1 MRKRRN
7 GRLRKA
13 AAYFLTVVLVLS
25 IGSGAT
31 VLAGAEETDAG
42 QTETGNTIQPMQE
55 TGTLVE
61 LEPQTE
67 PQTETPREPEP
78 QMEPTVEPMET
89 VTNALFS
96 DGTEQSDTAVQDVQ
110 SQIDAFPSAEEL
122 AAMTLEEQQ
131 TVYEQV
137 QKAYD
142 AYNALNDEQKGEIT
156 GAEIFDSLFAVFNT
170 LMMPLATV
178 SNISY
183 IYYTWNDSEKKLE
196 KHPATASECTV
207 VDSGSTY
214 WGTEGSETWY
224 VVNSNVEITSRI
236 TVAGDVH
243 LILADSYAL
252 NAASGINVAGGNS
265 LTIYGQNND
274 SGKMTATGENFYA
287 GIGVDNFQT
296 AGKITIHGGTV
307 EAKSERDGAGI
318 GGRNG
323 GAGGEITIFGGK
335 VTAQGGLYGAGIGGG
350 NGGAG
355 GEITISGGEVTAQ
368 GGKWGA
374 GIGGGFNCAEGSFTT
389 GDNGNAVIFATA
401 GWNAAAIQAQSGS
414 SQWSGFIFQGSSG
427 QVYGNQEISA
437 EDSFCIPSGYILTI
451 PEGVI
456 LTNNGNIIL
465 ESSTSTFTILG
476 DVVKGASSSL
486 TDNGGTVNKK
496 QPVAEI
502 ASIMDDS
509 VTLKSIADGS
519 AKQIGVQYGYTTD
532 VTQTVTDWKDTAT
545 FSNITGNVAIF
556 YVQYISGNEY
566 YAQGVSKGQR
576 ALMSLPQ
583 DMVTIDYRNESVS
596 FNDVLEA
603 NTDENFGGTSIMSD
617 SNGSITNSIKTEETN
632 TIYFRI
638 KGTDDVLASNSQ
650 PFTIPERAA
659 APQLTVTADNA
670 SSLTASV
677 QSSGTPEFRIKGTDG
692 EFGSWQQSETF
703 TNLKTQDRYTIE
715 ARIAATDTSFS
726 SASATVSEQQT
737 KRAAYTITIPQAPL
751 TAGDENSKNTIRVNG
766 EETFD
771 LGYGGHVD
779 VRVKEDDSM
788 SNTGKLKL
796 TQQEGGEAEL
806 TSSLLVNESAFTNPS
821 NPIVSF
827 TMANK
832 TNEQAVI
839 SFGDPAFEGD
849 GAIPAGTYTGTVTF
863 VVSYSE
869 K

>member
-1 MRKRRN
+1 
-7 GRLRKA
+7 
-13 AAYFLTVVLVLS
+13 
-25 IGSGAT
+25 
-31 VLAGAEETDAG
+31 
-42 QTETGNTIQPMQE
+42 
-55 TGTLVE
+55 
-61 LEPQTE
+61 
-67 PQTETPREPEP
+67 
-78 QMEPTVEPMET
+78 
-89 VTNALFS
+89 
-96 DGTEQSDTAVQDVQ
+96 
-110 SQIDAFPSAEEL
+110 
-122 AAMTLEEQQ
+122 
-131 TVYEQV
+131 
-137 QKAYD
+137 
-142 AYNALNDEQKGEIT
+142 
-156 GAEIFDSLFAVFNT
+156 
-170 LMMPLATV
+170 
-178 SNISY
+178 
-183 IYYTWNDSEKKLE
+183 
-196 KHPATASECTV
+196 
-207 VDSGSTY
+207 
-214 WGTEGSETWY
+214 
-224 VVNSNVEITSRI
+224 
-236 TVAGDVH
+236 
-243 LILADSYAL
+243 
-252 NAASGINVAGGNS
+252 
-265 LTIYGQNND
+265 
-274 SGKMTATGENFYA
+274 
-287 GIGVDNFQT
+287 
-296 AGKITIHGGTV
+296 
-307 EAKSERDGAGI
+307 
-318 GGRNG
+318 
-323 GAGGEITIFGGK
+323 
-335 VTAQGGLYGAGIGGG
+335 
-350 NGGAG
+350 
-355 GEITISGGEVTAQ
+355 
-368 GGKWGA
+368 
-374 GIGGGFNCAEGSFTT
+374 
-389 GDNGNAVIFATA
+389 
-401 GWNAAAIQAQSGS
+401 
-414 SQWSGFIFQGSSG
+414 
-427 QVYGNQEISA
+427 
-437 EDSFCIPSGYILTI
+437 
-451 PEGVI
+451 
-456 LTNNGNIIL
+456 
-465 ESSTSTFTILG
+465 
-476 DVVKGASSSL
+476 
-486 TDNGGTVNKK
+486 
-496 QPVAEI
+496 
-502 ASIMDDS
+502 
-509 VTLKSIADGS
+509 
-519 AKQIGVQYGYTTD
+519 
-532 VTQTVTDWKDTAT
+532 
-545 FSNITGNVAIF
+545 
-556 YVQYISGNEY
+556 
-566 YAQGVSKGQR
+566 
-576 ALMSLPQ
+576 MSLPQ